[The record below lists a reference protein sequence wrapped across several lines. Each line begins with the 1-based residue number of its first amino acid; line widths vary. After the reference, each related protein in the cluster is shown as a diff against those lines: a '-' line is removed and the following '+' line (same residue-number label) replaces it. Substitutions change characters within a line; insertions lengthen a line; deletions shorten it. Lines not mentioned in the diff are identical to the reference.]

1 MSEDRKLENEIGEV
15 RDTHRPGAECPN
27 LGGFFRTDSRHW
39 LSLRPAEQMVAT
51 LIRQYREQMPGPT
64 LVTCA

>member
-27 LGGFFRTDSRHW
+27 LGGFFPNRFTSLVELAAGRADGRDSH
-39 LSLRPAEQMVAT
+39 
-51 LIRQYREQMPGPT
+51 PT
-64 LVTCA
+64 IS